1 VFIGHNAVG
10 FASKRI
16 APRTSL
22 GWLMTAPILLDLLW
36 PLFLLLGIEHVRI
49 APGNTKFT
57 PLDFYDYPWSHSL
70 LMSIVWGV
78 LFAAA
83 YFAKTR
89 YTAGAVTLACGVVSH
104 WVLDFFTH
112 GADMPLYPGGPKVGL
127 GLWNHPTATVV
138 IEGAM
143 FIAGIAV
150 YVRATRPRDRTGL
163 FAMWGLILMLTVIY
177 AANAQGPPPP
187 NVGMLIGLAFAQ
199 YLIPIWAAWIDRHRE
214 ARG

>member
-1 VFIGHNAVG
+1 MFIGHDAVG

-36 PLFLLLGIEHVRI
+36 PLFLLIGIEHVRI

-57 PLDFYDYPWSHSL
+57 PLDFCDYPWSHSL
-70 LMSIVWGV
+70 LMAIVWGV

-89 YTAGAVTLACGVVSH
+89 YTAGALTLACGVVSH
-104 WVLDFFTH
+104 WLLDFFTH

-127 GLWNHPTATVV
+127 GLWNHPTATVIV
-138 IEGAM
+138 EGAM
-143 FIAGIAV
+143 FIAGLAI

-163 FAMWGLILMLTVIY
+163 FAMWGLVITLILIY
-177 AANAQGPPPP
+177 CANAQGPPPP
-187 NVGMLIGLAFAQ
+187 NVGTLIVLAFAQ

>member
-1 VFIGHNAVG
+1 MFIGHNAVG
-10 FASKRI
+10 FASKGV

-78 LFAAA
+78 LFAAV

-89 YTAGAVTLACGVVSH
+89 YTAGAVTLGCGVVSH

-127 GLWNHPTATVV
+127 GLWNHPMATML

-163 FAMWGLILMLTVIY
+163 FAMWGLVIMLAVIY

-187 NVGMLIGLAFAQ
+187 NVGMLIALAFAQ

>member
-1 VFIGHNAVG
+1 MFIGHNAVG

-112 GADMPLYPGGPKVGL
+112 GPDMPLYPGGPKVGL
-127 GLWNHPTATVV
+127 GLWNHPMATML
-138 IEGAM
+138 IEGLM

-150 YVRATRPRDRTGL
+150 YVRVTRPRDRTGL
-163 FAMWGLILMLTVIY
+163 FAMWGLVIMLTVIY
-177 AANAQGPPPP
+177 AANTQGPPPP